1 VIETLR
7 IADLAIVE
15 RADLDFGPGLNVL
28 TGETGAGKSIVL
40 GALGLLAGGRA
51 SADAVREGREEAV
64 VEAVFRIEG
73 QGDLEKELERRGLA
87 GDAHE
92 LVVRRSL
99 ARSGRSRAWI
109 GGQLVPVAALAELFA
124 GRLEI
129 SSQHDSHALRRP
141 EVHGWLLDR
150 RAGLLERRR
159 AVADAVARVRAQD
172 AELERL
178 RAEAR
183 ERARRRDFLAFQVQE
198 IDAARLVPAELERLR
213 AERSRLAHAD
223 RLREEGAAA
232 VALVAGDPSA
242 EAARGAADLLGEAAR
257 RAGALARLDPA
268 LGPLAERL
276 AGVAADAR
284 DAALDLERQVE
295 GVDADPARLA
305 AIEERFDLV
314 DRLRRKYG
322 ATPEEILRFRDEA
335 AAELAAIESA
345 GAREAEI
352 EKEREGVLAAL
363 EHDAEALSRGRA
375 RAARE
380 LGRAVEAALREL
392 AMPQARFEVALDP
405 APAPEGLPCGPS
417 GREVPEFRFSA
428 NAGEPLRALRKAAS
442 GGELSRA
449 FLAIRNALREAGA
462 GMVLVFD
469 EVDAGIGGEAAN
481 RVGRAL
487 GELAAQHQVL
497 CITHLPQIA
506 ACADVHFRVEKR
518 EARGR
523 TVAGVALVA
532 GAARVEEVARMA
544 GGEEVGRATL
554 EHARTL
560 LGDRAKPRR
569 ARGRA

>member
-1 VIETLR
+1 LIETLR

-15 RADLDFGPGLNVL
+15 RAELDFGPGLNVL

-51 SADAVREGREEAV
+51 SADAVREGCDEAV
-64 VEAVFRIEG
+64 VEAVFRTEG
-73 QGDLEKELERRGLA
+73 QGELEAELARRGLA

-92 LVVRRSL
+92 LVVRRSV
-99 ARSGRSRAWI
+99 ARSGRSRAWV
-109 GGQLVPVAALAELFA
+109 GGQLVPVATLAELFA
-124 GRLEI
+124 GRVEI
-129 SSQHDSHALRRP
+129 SSQHDSQSLRRP
-141 EVHGWLLDR
+141 EVHGLLLDR

-159 AVADAVARVRAQD
+159 AVADAVARVR
-172 AELERL
+172 ELDEALESL

-183 ERARRRDFLAFQVQE
+183 ERARRQDFLAFQVQE

-213 AERSRLAHAD
+213 GERSRLAHAD

-232 VALVAGDPSA
+232 VALVAGDPA
-242 EAARGAADLLGEAAR
+242 GGDARGAADLLGEAAR
-257 RAGALARLDPA
+257 RAAGLARLDPGLA
-268 LGPLAERL
+268 GLAERL
-276 AGVAADAR
+276 AGIAAEAR
-284 DAALDLERQVE
+284 DAGLELERQVE

-305 AIEERFDLV
+305 ALEDRLDTV

-322 ATPEEILRFRDEA
+322 ATPEEILRFRDES
-335 AAELAAIESA
+335 AAELARIEGA
-345 GAREAEI
+345 GAREAEL

-363 EHDAEALSRGRA
+363 ASDAELLSRGRA

-380 LGRAVEAALREL
+380 LGGAVEAALREL
-392 AMPQARFEVALDP
+392 AMPQARFEVALEP

-417 GREVPEFRFSA
+417 GREAPEFQLSA
-428 NAGEPLRALRKAAS
+428 NAGEPLRALRRAAS
-442 GGELSRA
+442 GGELSRS
-449 FLAIRNALREAGA
+449 FLAIRNALREADA

-487 GELAAQHQVL
+487 GELASHHQVL

-518 EARGR
+518 ERGGR
-523 TVAGVALVA
+523 TVASVALVA
-532 GAARVEEVARMA
+532 GEARVEEVARMA
-544 GGEEVGRATL
+544 GGEAVGEATRK
-554 EHARTL
+554 HARDL
-560 LGDRAKPRR
+560 LGRRAKPRGAKTR
-569 ARGRA
+569 N